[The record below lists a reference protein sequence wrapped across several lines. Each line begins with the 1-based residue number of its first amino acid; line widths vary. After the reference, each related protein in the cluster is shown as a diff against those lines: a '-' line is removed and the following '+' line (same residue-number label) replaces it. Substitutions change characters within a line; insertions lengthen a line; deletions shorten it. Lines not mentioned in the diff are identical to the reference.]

1 MTQPGSCIT
10 FSDPAQVMNF
20 VEMARG
26 MGVEASMATTASE
39 FHAQVT
45 EAMAFDGPRLIHMC
59 VTGSGHLE

>member
-1 MTQPGSCIT
+1 
-10 FSDPAQVMNF
+10 MNF

-26 MGVEASMATTASE
+26 MGVEASMAITASE